1 MNDFTMTN
9 TPSDTNPSLV
19 TLSAVSQEAKAM
31 MTDYFGN
38 VVSLPFT
45 QVNAAIFSDTILRN
59 GLSIGKTIT
68 IEQADELVADS
79 MYEMMLDGDFEETED
94 GFVYG
99 LEDGTALLVSFDGT
113 MTHITE

>member
-1 MNDFTMTN
+1 MIDFTMTN

-19 TLSAVSQEAKAM
+19 TLSAVSEAAKVL
-31 MTDYFGN
+31 MTGYFN

-45 QVNAAIFSDTILRN
+45 QSNAATFSDTILRN
-59 GLSIGKTIT
+59 GLTIGKTIT
-68 IEQADELVADS
+68 VEHADELVSESIYDT
-79 MYEMMLDGDFEETED
+79 MLDGYFEETED